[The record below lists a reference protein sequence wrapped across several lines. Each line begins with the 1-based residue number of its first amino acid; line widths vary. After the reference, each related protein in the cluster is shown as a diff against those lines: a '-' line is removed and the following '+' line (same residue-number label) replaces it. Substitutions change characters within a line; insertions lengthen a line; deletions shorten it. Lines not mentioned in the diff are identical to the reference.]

1 MTPRDPSEESM
12 LFVVPDGAS
21 ESDLRQLKQRARATD
36 EPTAEERAFQE
47 GWDAAFAARD
57 EVARSAKRS
66 ASAKRKAKAKTA
78 GANPPKPRGVHG
90 LRESMRLAY
99 VLAGYKPPRRL
110 R

>member
-1 MTPRDPSEESM
+1 MTPRGPSEKSM
-12 LFVVPDGAS
+12 LFVVPADAS
-21 ESDLRQLKQRARATD
+21 ATDLRQLKQRARASD

-66 ASAKRKAKAKTA
+66 TPAKRKAKAKTA
-78 GANPPKPRGVHG
+78 PADPPKPRGLRG